1 VTRSVFYGY
10 FPKWQFKRNHPQ
22 SVVQLAVF
30 TTILLCNAVT
40 LSRICISEARTS
52 NIEKQ
57 FLKLLPLILVYGV
70 FVLFVTAKIKLYNA
84 VLFECNFIVYLTQTK
99 H

>member
-10 FPKWQFKRNHPQ
+10 FPKWQFKRNHLQ

-30 TTILLCNAVT
+30 TTVLPCNAVT
-40 LSRICISEARTS
+40 LSRICISEALPSTM
-52 NIEKQ
+52 EKQ
-57 FLKLLPLILVYGV
+57 FLNPLPRIYSV
-70 FVLFVTAKIKLYNA
+70 FVLFVTAKINVYDA
-84 VLFECNFIVYLTQTK
+84 VLFGFNFIVYLTQTK

>member
-10 FPKWQFKRNHPQ
+10 FPKWQFKRNHLQ

-30 TTILLCNAVT
+30 TTILPCNAVT
-40 LSRICISEARTS
+40 LSRICVSEALPS

-57 FLKLLPLILVYGV
+57 FLNPLPRIYGV
-70 FVLFVTAKIKLYNA
+70 FVLFVTAKIKVYDA
-84 VLFECNFIVYLTQTK
+84 VLFEFNFIVYLTQTK

>member
-1 VTRSVFYGY
+1 MTRSVFYGY
-10 FPKWQFKRNHPQ
+10 FPKWQFKRNHLQ

-30 TTILLCNAVT
+30 TAILPCNAVT
-40 LSRICISEARTS
+40 LSRICISEALPP

-57 FLKLLPLILVYGV
+57 FLNPLPRIHGV
-70 FVLFVTAKIKLYNA
+70 FVLFVTANIQVYGA
-84 VLFECNFIVYLTQTK
+84 VVLGFNFVVYLTQTK